1 MSFQQ
6 FEMLDNSRGLI
17 NPLKY
22 TNIAT
27 IPTRPDDLLAL
38 INENNSSPQTQF
50 QQFTNESLKELKNA
64 DGPDTLMDDAK
75 SEFVGIGL
83 DSSIYSTLERE
94 ARQNGDNYMNAE
106 SQDFVNEMRKSVQS
120 YNLESN
126 LYGQVPGFGLNNN
139 VSIPNKTDVL
149 NNVIQSLRAQEKAKV
164 DAAVSRRRRF
174 VPQFFSDTN

>member
-6 FEMLDNSRGLI
+6 FEMLDNSRGLM
-17 NPLKY
+17 NPQKY
-22 TNIAT
+22 TNLAT

-38 INENNSSPQTQF
+38 INQNNSSPQSQF
-50 QQFTNESLKELKNA
+50 QTFTNESLKALKKA

-94 ARQNGDNYMNAE
+94 AKQNGDNYMNAE
-106 SQDFVNEMRKSVQS
+106 SEDFVNQMRQSIQS

-126 LYGQVPGFGLNNN
+126 LFGQTPGFDPSVKGA
-139 VSIPNKTDVL
+139 VPIKTDL
-149 NNVIQSLRAQEKAKV
+149 LTGVINSLREKEKAKV
-164 DAAVSRRRRF
+164 NAEVSRRRRF
-174 VPQFFSDTN
+174 VPQYFPETI